1 MKVVQGGRGQRPQQ
15 GQPQQQI
22 QVNMN
27 DAEDLTCDKCNHKYF
42 TQLMMFKKISAV
54 MSPTGEESLIP
65 IQVFACNECGHVN
78 EQFIPKAGPQ

>member
-1 MKVVQGGRGQRPQQ
+1 MKVVPGGRGQRPQQ